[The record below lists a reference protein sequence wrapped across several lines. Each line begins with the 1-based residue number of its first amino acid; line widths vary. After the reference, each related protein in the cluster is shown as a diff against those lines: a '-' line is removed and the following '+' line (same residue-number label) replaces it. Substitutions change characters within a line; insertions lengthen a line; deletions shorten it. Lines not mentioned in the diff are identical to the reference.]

1 MDARRRGRLTLASSS
16 ELGFTTCVPYRRTQ
30 AVQERLDATRARIVA
45 AAHTLVAERGY
56 AGCSVAQVAEAA
68 GVATGSVYR
77 HFPDKGALF
86 AEVFRTATQR
96 EVDAVAAA
104 GAGPGP
110 VAGRIARAVETFSR
124 RALKAPRLAY
134 ALIAEP
140 VDPQVEAERLVYRRA
155 YRDIFAAVISDAVA
169 AGELPAQDPQVSA
182 AAVVG
187 AMAEALVVPLHAGG
201 ATARTVPE
209 LTAFVIRS
217 LGIPTGA
224 AHAHA

>member
-1 MDARRRGRLTLASSS
+1 MA
-16 ELGFTTCVPYRRTQ
+16 YRRTQ
-30 AVQERLDATRARIVA
+30 AMQDRIDATRARIVE
-45 AAHTLVAERGY
+45 AAHALIAERGY
-56 AGCSVAQVAEAA
+56 AGCSVALVADAA

-96 EVDAVAAA
+96 EVDAVAEA
-104 GAGPGP
+104 GAKPGP
-110 VAGRIARAVETFSR
+110 IDERVTRAVETFAR

-155 YRDIFAAVISDAVA
+155 YRDIFAQVISDAVH
-169 AGELPAQDPQVSA
+169 AGELPAQDPEVSA

-187 AMAEALVVPLHAGG
+187 AMAEALVVPLHAG
-201 ATARTVPE
+201 AASRRTVPE
-209 LTAFVIRS
+209 LSAFVVRS
-217 LGIPTGA
+217 LGATKGA
-224 AHAHA
+224 TDARHP

>member
-1 MDARRRGRLTLASSS
+1 MA
-16 ELGFTTCVPYRRTQ
+16 YRRTQ

-45 AAHTLVAERGY
+45 AAHALVAARGY
-56 AGCSVAQVAEAA
+56 AGCSVALVADAA

-96 EVDAVAAA
+96 EVDAVAEA
-104 GAGPGP
+104 GSNPGP
-110 VAGRIARAVETFSR
+110 IEERIARAVETFAG

-155 YRDIFAAVISDAVA
+155 YRDIFAQVIADAVD
-169 AGELPAQDPQVSA
+169 AGDLPPQDSEVSA

-187 AMAEALVVPLHAGG
+187 AMAEALVVPLHAGV
-201 ATARTVPE
+201 APRRTVPE
-209 LTAFVIRS
+209 LSAFVVRS
-217 LGIPTGA
+217 LGAP
-224 AHAHA
+224 HARNS